1 MVRDILPRVIF
12 VFAFSLANAHFL
24 TASFG
29 NLQAAPKSEV
39 NMVERWG
46 VHEVTLNGPNTGNP
60 FTEVKLTAEF
70 KHRDTNGDQIF
81 ESQGFYD
88 GKGIYKIRFMPD
100 AVGEWTYTTKS
111 NIAELNGKI
120 GQFTCVAPSDGNH
133 GPVGIY
139 KDFYLR
145 YADGTPYHQ
154 FGTTCYAWAH
164 QGETMEK
171 QTLETLAESPFNK
184 IRMCIFPKD
193 YSYNKNEPVY
203 YPYEGKPLKDWDFT
217 RFNPEFWRHF
227 ERRVQDLLDLGIEAD
242 IILFHTYDRWDF
254 ENMDAESDDRYIR
267 YAVARLAA
275 FRNVWWSL
283 ANEYDFMPAKEE
295 SDWDRFFQ
303 IIRDHDPYQRLRGIH
318 NGRRW
323 YDHNKPW
330 VTHTSIQTSNMA
342 QGLHYRTEYGKP
354 VIYDECRYEGD
365 IPQGW
370 GNITAEEMV
379 QHFWAGTVSGCYV
392 GHGETYQH
400 PEDLLWW
407 AKGGV
412 LRGESPPRIAFLK
425 DFMTNAPAFDTLEP
439 IGDETGGYIL
449 AKHGEYYLT
458 YTTEPQTIT
467 LDLKGEQPYKVDR
480 VDTWNMKIV
489 PVGTAY
495 PGEYT
500 FASPYNGVAYRFT
513 PYSPGEKLR
522 PEAKASADVLQG
534 SAPLTVNFS
543 AAGDLAHHWSFGD
556 GTTSPESN
564 PMHVYESLGQYIA
577 TLTVMDPEG
586 DTATTSLA
594 IHVSPEA
601 PADIGTHTEFPGS
614 RDGLVF
620 LWHGA
625 LEESGEI
632 EPRGDAKIGEDGQMD
647 LTGGAFL
654 TKNVNDKLLEA
665 CQLSDQLTLECLVTT
680 DNLDQDGPARI
691 ISFSKDSTH
700 RNFTFGQNGN
710 RFAVRIRTPRTG
722 TNALGGEFSFG
733 EIESGK
739 PMHLII
745 SYFPG
750 NVYCYIDGELVYVSN
765 GTQGDFSNWERY
777 PLLFGDEASGGRNWN
792 GKLSRVSIYSR
803 FVGIEEAAH
812 KFKLVQ

>member
-1 MVRDILPRVIF
+1 MVRDILPIVIF
-12 VFAFSLANAHFL
+12 AVAFSLANA
-24 TASFG
+24 
-29 NLQAAPKSEV
+29 QKSEV
-39 NMVERWG
+39 IMVERWG
-46 VHEVTLNGPNTGNP
+46 VYEVTLNGPSTGNP
-60 FTEVKLTAEF
+60 FIEVELTAKF
-70 KHRDTNGDQIF
+70 KRRDTNEGQTF
-81 ESQGFYD
+81 EPQGFYD
-88 GKGIYKIRFMPD
+88 GDGVYKIRLMPD
-100 AVGEWTYTTKS
+100 EVGEWTYTTKS
-111 NIAELNGKI
+111 NVPELNGQT
-120 GQFTCVAPSDGNH
+120 GQFTCVAPSEGNH
-133 GPVGIY
+133 GPVRVY
-139 KDFYLR
+139 KDFYLH

-164 QGETMEK
+164 QGEAMEQ
-171 QTLETLAESPFNK
+171 QTLDTLTEAPFNK
-184 IRMCIFPKD
+184 MRMCIFPKD
-193 YSYNKNEPVY
+193 YVYNKNEPVY
-203 YPYEGKPLKDWDFT
+203 YPFEGKPLKDWDFT
-217 RFNPEFWRHF
+217 RFNPEFWQHF
-227 ERRVQDLLDLGIEAD
+227 ERRVRDLLDLGIEAD

-283 ANEYDFMPAKEE
+283 ANEYDFMPAKAE

-303 IIRDHDPYQRLRGIH
+303 IIRDSDPHRRLRGIH

-342 QGLHYRTEYGKP
+342 QGIRYRTQYGKP

-379 QHFWAGTVSGCYV
+379 QRFWAGTISGCYV
-392 GHGETYQH
+392 GHGETYKH

-425 DFMTNAPAFDTLEP
+425 DFMETNAPAFDTLAP
-439 IGDETGGYIL
+439 IGDDKGRYIL
-449 AKHGEYYLT
+449 AKHGEYYLA

-467 LDLKGEQPYKVDR
+467 LDLEGEQPYKVDR
-480 VDTWNMKIV
+480 VDTWDMKIV
-489 PVGTAY
+489 PVGTAH
-495 PGEYT
+495 PGEHT

-513 PYSPGEKLR
+513 PYAPGEKLR

-543 AAGDLAHHWSFGD
+543 AAGDVAHHWSFGD
-556 GTTSPESN
+556 GATSTESN
-564 PMHVYESLGQYIA
+564 PTHVYENLGRYVA

-594 IHVSPEA
+594 LHVLPEA
-601 PADIGTHTEFPGS
+601 PTDIGTHTEFPGS

-620 LWHGA
+620 LWHDS
-625 LEESGEI
+625 LEDSGEI
-632 EPRGDAKIGEDGQMD
+632 ESRGDAEIAADRQMD

-665 CQLSDQLTLECLVTT
+665 CQASNQLTLECLVTT
-680 DNLDQDGPARI
+680 DTLDQSGPARI
-691 ISFSKDSTH
+691 ISFSRDSTH
-700 RNFTFGQNGN
+700 RNFTFGQDGN

-722 TNALGGEFSFG
+722 TNALGGEFHFG
-733 EIESGK
+733 KIESGR
-739 PMHLII
+739 PMHVIV

-750 NVYCYIDGELVYVSN
+750 NVYCYIDGELAHVSN

-777 PLLFGDEASGGRNWN
+777 LLLFGDEASGGRNWE
-792 GKLSRVSIYSR
+792 GKLSRVAIYNR
-803 FVGIEEAAH
+803 FIGVEEAVH
-812 KFKLVQ
+812 KFKLVHGE

>member
-1 MVRDILPRVIF
+1 MVRNILPIAIF
-12 VFAFSLANAHFL
+12 AVAFSLANA
-24 TASFG
+24 
-29 NLQAAPKSEV
+29 QDSEV

-46 VHEVTLNGPNTGNP
+46 VYEITLNGPDTGNP
-60 FTEVKLTAEF
+60 FTEIELTAEF
-70 KHRDTNGDQIF
+70 KHRDTDGEQTV
-81 ESQGFYD
+81 EPQGFYD
-88 GKGIYKIRFMPD
+88 GNGVYKIRFMPD
-100 AVGEWTYTTKS
+100 AVGEWTYNTKS
-111 NIAELNGKI
+111 NTAELNGQT
-120 GQFTCVAPSDGNH
+120 GQFTCVAPSEGNH
-133 GPVGIY
+133 GPVRVY

-145 YADGTPYHQ
+145 YTDGTPYHQ

-164 QGETMEK
+164 QGEAMEK
-171 QTLETLAESPFNK
+171 QTLETLAEAPFNK
-184 IRMCIFPKD
+184 MRMCIFPKD
-193 YSYNKNEPVY
+193 YSYNKNEPVH
-203 YPYEGKPLKDWDFT
+203 YPFEGEPLKDWDFT
-217 RFNPEFWRHF
+217 RFNPEFWQHF
-227 ERRVQDLLDLGIEAD
+227 ERRVRDLLDLGIEAD
-242 IILFHTYDRWDF
+242 IVLFHTYDRWGF
-254 ENMDAESDDRYIR
+254 EYMDAENDDRYIR

-283 ANEYDFMPAKEE
+283 ANEYDFMPAKDE

-303 IIRDHDPYQRLRGIH
+303 IIQAEDPYQRLRGIH

-323 YDHNKPW
+323 YDHSKPW

-342 QGLHYRTEYGKP
+342 QGIRYRTQYGKP

-392 GHGETYQH
+392 GHGETYKH

-412 LRGESPPRIAFLK
+412 LRGESPPRIAYLK
-425 DFMTNAPAFDTLEP
+425 DFMETNAPTFETLEP
-439 IGDETGGYIL
+439 IGDETGRYIL
-449 AKHGEYYLT
+449 AKQGEYYLA

-467 LDLKGEQPYKVDR
+467 LDLEGEQPYKVDR

-489 PVGTAY
+489 PVGTAH
-495 PGEYT
+495 PGEHT

-556 GTTSPESN
+556 GTTSTEPN
-564 PMHVYESLGQYIA
+564 PTHVYESLGQYIV

-614 RDGLVF
+614 RAGLIF

-625 LEESGEI
+625 LEDSGEI
-632 EPRGDAKIGEDGQMD
+632 ESRGSAKIGEDGQMD

-654 TKNVNDKLLEA
+654 TKDVNDALLSA
-665 CQLSDQLTLECLVTT
+665 CQESNQLTLECLVTT

-700 RNFTFGQNGN
+700 RNFTFGQDGS
-710 RFAVRIRTPRTG
+710 RFALRIRTPRTG
-722 TNALGGEFSFG
+722 TNALGGEFHFG
-733 EIESGK
+733 KIESGK
-739 PMHLII
+739 PTHII
-745 SYFPG
+745 VSYFDR
-750 NVYCYIDGELVYVSN
+750 NVYCYIDGELVHVSN
-765 GTQGDFSNWERY
+765 GVQGDFSNWELY
-777 PLLFGDEASGGRNWN
+777 PLLFGDEASGGRNWE
-792 GKLSRVSIYSR
+792 GKLSRVAIYSR
-803 FVGIEEAAH
+803 FVGVEEAAH
-812 KFKLVQ
+812 KFKLIHGE

>member
-1 MVRDILPRVIF
+1 MGKYIF
-12 VFAFSLANAHFL
+12 SIAIFAIAVSLANAQDL
-24 TASFG
+24 ET
-29 NLQAAPKSEV
+29 

-46 VHEVTLNGPNTGNP
+46 VYEVSLNGPDIGNP
-60 FTEVKLTAEF
+60 FTEVELTAEF
-70 KHRDTNGDQIF
+70 KRRDTSEGQTF
-81 ESQGFYD
+81 EPHGFYD
-88 GKGIYKIRFMPD
+88 GDGVYKIRFMPD
-100 AVGEWTYTTKS
+100 EVGEWIYTTKS
-111 NIAELNGKI
+111 NTAELNGKT
-120 GQFTCVAPSDGNH
+120 GQFTCIAPSGGNH
-133 GPVGIY
+133 GPIRVY

-164 QGETMEK
+164 QGEAMEN
-171 QTLETLAESPFNK
+171 QTLETLAEAPFNK
-184 IRMCIFPKD
+184 MRMCIFPKD
-193 YSYNKNEPVY
+193 YVYNKNEPIY
-203 YPYEGKPLKDWDFT
+203 YPFEGKPLKDWDFT
-217 RFNPEFWRHF
+217 RFNPEFWQHF
-227 ERRVQDLLDLGIEAD
+227 EQQVRELLDLGIEAD

-283 ANEYDFMPAKEE
+283 ANEYDFMPSKAE

-303 IIRDHDPYQRLRGIH
+303 IIRDYDPYQRLRGIH

-342 QGLHYRTEYGKP
+342 QGIRYRTQYGKP

-379 QHFWAGTVSGCYV
+379 QRFWAGTISGCYV
-392 GHGETYQH
+392 GHGETYKH

-407 AKGGV
+407 AKGGT

-425 DFMTNAPAFDTLEP
+425 DFMETNAAAFETLEP
-439 IGDETGGYIL
+439 IGDDKGRYIL

-467 LDLKGEQPYKVDR
+467 LDLKGERPYKVDR
-480 VDTWNMKIV
+480 VDTWDMKIV

-513 PYSPGEKLR
+513 PYAPGEKLR
-522 PEAKASADVLQG
+522 PEAKASADVFQG

-556 GTTSPESN
+556 GATSTESN
-564 PMHVYESLGQYIA
+564 PMHVYESLGGYVA

-594 IHVSPEA
+594 IHVLPEA
-601 PADIGTHTEFPGS
+601 PVDIGTHTEFPGS
-614 RDGLVF
+614 RDGLIF
-620 LWHGA
+620 LWHGS
-625 LEESGEI
+625 LEESGGI
-632 EPRGDAKIGEDGQMD
+632 EPRGDVKVDTDGQMD

-654 TKNVNDKLLEA
+654 TQNVNDTLLEA
-665 CQLSDQLTLECLVTT
+665 CQASNQLTLECLVTT
-680 DNLDQDGPARI
+680 DNLDQSGPARI
-691 ISFSKDSTH
+691 ISFSNDSTH
-700 RNFTFGQNGN
+700 RNFTLGQNGN

-722 TNALGGEFSFG
+722 PNAMGSEFSFS
-733 EIESGK
+733 EIEAGK
-739 PMHLII
+739 PTHVIV
-745 SYFPG
+745 SYFDRH
-750 NVYCYIDGELVYVSN
+750 VYCYINGELVHVSN
-765 GTQGDFSNWERY
+765 GIQGDFSNWEPY
-777 PLLFGDEASGGRNWN
+777 PLLFGDEASGGRNWE
-792 GKLSRVSIYSR
+792 GKLSRIAIYSR
-803 FVGIEEAAH
+803 FVGVEEAAH
-812 KFKLVQ
+812 KFKLVQGK